1 LLDQAQ
7 GRDEMDENDPR
18 KLKPTE
24 IDPNPEIRP
33 PKPDPIHMDEDEKEM
48 IQEARARMANTRGK
62 KAN

>member
-1 LLDQAQ
+1 
-7 GRDEMDENDPR
+7 MDENDPR